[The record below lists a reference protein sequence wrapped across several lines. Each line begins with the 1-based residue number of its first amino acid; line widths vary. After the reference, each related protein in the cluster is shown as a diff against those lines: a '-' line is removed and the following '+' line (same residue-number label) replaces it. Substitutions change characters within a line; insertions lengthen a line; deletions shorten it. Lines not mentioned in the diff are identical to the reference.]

1 MTIDLILIPAGAFV
15 GGFVSGLTGF
25 GTGLTALAFWLHA
38 IGPALAAPLV
48 VICSVIAHI
57 QTLPAIWHAIDVKRV
72 LPFIAGGV
80 VGVPFGTVLLGYV
93 TVEAFKLTVGVL
105 LIAYCGV
112 LLLSRVRLQI
122 AWGGRF
128 ADGLVG
134 LGGGVLGG
142 LAGLAG
148 PLPTI
153 WSNVRGWGKYE
164 GRGMFQPFT
173 LIILILAFAAQSA
186 AGFITLEFGRVVLI
200 ALPGTVLGAWLGRR
214 VYDGIEDQRFD
225 QVVLSLLLLS
235 GVALLL
241 GNIWSTYA

>member
-1 MTIDLILIPAGAFV
+1 MSIDSLLILVGAFV

-48 VICSVIAHI
+48 VVCSVVAHI
-57 QTLPAIWHAIDVKRV
+57 QTLPAIWHAIDVKRIA
-72 LPFIAGGV
+72 PFIAGGV
-80 VGVPFGTVLLGYV
+80 IGVPFGVVLLGYV
-93 TVEAFKLTVGVL
+93 TGAAFKLAVGVL
-105 LIAYCGV
+105 LVAYCGA
-112 LLLSRVRLQI
+112 LLLTRVRLQI
-122 AWGGRF
+122 AWGGRV

-164 GRGMFQPFT
+164 GRGMFQPFNF
-173 LIILILAFAAQSA
+173 IILTLAFAGQFAT
-186 AGFITLEFGRVVLI
+186 GYITLEFGQLVLI

-214 VYDGIEDQRFD
+214 VYDRIEVQQFD

-235 GVALLL
+235 GVSLIL
-241 GNIWSTYA
+241 GSI